1 MISCAIASAS
11 TPSWKGKTENVPNGF
26 ESLFDYCGGL
36 VQGGTDTM
44 QTLSENFLM
53 DFGNLWAFAGLV
65 DSPRL
70 RGSGLF

>member
-1 MISCAIASAS
+1 
-11 TPSWKGKTENVPNGF
+11 
-26 ESLFDYCGGL
+26 
-36 VQGGTDTM
+36 M

-53 DFGNLWAFAGLV
+53 DFGNLWAFEGLV

>member
-1 MISCAIASAS
+1 
-11 TPSWKGKTENVPNGF
+11 
-26 ESLFDYCGGL
+26 
-36 VQGGTDTM
+36 M

-53 DFGNLWAFAGLV
+53 DFGNLRGFAGLV